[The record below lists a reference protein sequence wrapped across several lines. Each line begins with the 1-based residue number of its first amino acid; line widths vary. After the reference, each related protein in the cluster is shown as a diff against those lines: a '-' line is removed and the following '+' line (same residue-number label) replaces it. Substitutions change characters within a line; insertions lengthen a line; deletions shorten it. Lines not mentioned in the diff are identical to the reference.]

1 MAPAEVLC
9 QSGHLSLL
17 RSCLDESDH
26 VEKVLAAEAGPIF
39 GRQLSRQRRD
49 NLISVFRPGIAEDI
63 APYPAPNLP
72 VEHHEFRVDGSR
84 HTKPSC
90 FDQATQVSGQ
100 LAENSRRWRWALLAL
115 LPSLVC
121 VAHLPPRFTI
131 TCWIVRWRAS
141 CGRSASLRRSGGNE
155 PVVSG
160 KSDSIRTVH
169 CSKKLDTARC
179 GQHRRKFRECSPL
192 PAGRGPRPSSPVVE
206 HDSDLPAAAILHSE
220 CRLRSL
226 EVRDGAE
233 FVERCKQQTSL
244 RFCYQTCYH
253 FLEKAA

>member
-90 FDQATQVSGQ
+90 FDQATQVCGQ
-100 LAENSRRWRWALLAL
+100 LAENSRRWRWARRWSVSLICRPG
-115 LPSLVC
+115 LPSPVGLYDG
-121 VAHLPPRFTI
+121 
-131 TCWIVRWRAS
+131 
-141 CGRSASLRRSGGNE
+141 GRPAADLRLCADQVEMSRLSLASLIPYEQFIVVGN
-155 PVVSG
+155 
-160 KSDSIRTVH
+160 R
-169 CSKKLDTARC
+169 
-179 GQHRRKFRECSPL
+179 
-192 PAGRGPRPSSPVVE
+192 
-206 HDSDLPAAAILHSE
+206 IL
-220 CRLRSL
+220 L
-226 EVRDGAE
+226 
-233 FVERCKQQTSL
+233 
-244 RFCYQTCYH
+244 
-253 FLEKAA
+253 